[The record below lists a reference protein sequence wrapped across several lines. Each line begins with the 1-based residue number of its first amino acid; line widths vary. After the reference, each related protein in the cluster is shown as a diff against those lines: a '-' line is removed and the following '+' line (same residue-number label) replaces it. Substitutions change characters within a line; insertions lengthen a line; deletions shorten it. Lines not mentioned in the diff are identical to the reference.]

1 MGDRDSELR
10 RGERAGECG
19 VRVSVDEHEVGLLL
33 DDGGLDP
40 GQHARRLL
48 RVAPRA
54 RLQAVLG
61 RLEAEL
67 VEENL
72 RELVVVVLAR
82 VQDDLVRPV
91 SQREREG
98 SGLYEL
104 RTVADDGKDLH
115 ADRESS

>member
-1 MGDRDSELR
+1 M
-10 RGERAGECG
+10 
-19 VRVSVDEHEVGLLL
+19 
-33 DDGGLDP
+33 
-40 GQHARRLL
+40 
-48 RVAPRA
+48 
-54 RLQAVLG
+54 LG

-67 VEENL
+67 VEEDL

-98 SGLYEL
+98 SRLYEL
-104 RTVADDGKDLH
+104 RTVADNGKDLH